1 MIQGLQRAMLTAYD
15 SYKKATGDIEKN
27 VERLASGSRIP
38 KFSDDSVAS
47 ASVVRMTNK
56 IAALEQ
62 ANRNV
67 KNSQDLLITADTG
80 IAQVRSIV
88 ERLQE
93 IGLETANDA
102 ISQEER
108 TVLSAEYNQLLEEA
122 EFVVSSTKYNGIE
135 LLAGNFTNQIVAI
148 GVTDSPDQRINIT
161 LGDMSADIL
170 GRTVEV
176 AGTPTLFSVSDSSVD
191 DSSKASDAVE
201 TLDAALDQL
210 IEQQARIGATIRRF
224 DFTITNLEG
233 MVLQTE
239 NNKNSLTA
247 LDEAR
252 EITDL
257 SVNQIKQQT
266 ALAMMAQAQSLSHAI
281 FQLLQNH

>member
-1 MIQGLQRAMLTAYD
+1 MIQGLQRAMLNAYD
-15 SYKKATGDIEKN
+15 SYKQATGDIEKN

-67 KNSQDLLITADTG
+67 KNSQDLLVTADTG
-80 IAQVRSIV
+80 MAAIRTIV

-93 IGLETANDA
+93 IGIESANET
-102 ISQEER
+102 ITQEER
-108 TVLSAEYNQLLEEA
+108 TILSSEYDQLLEEA
-122 EFVVSSTKYNGIE
+122 EFVVSTTKYNGIE
-135 LLAGNFTNQIVAI
+135 LLDGNFTNRIVAI
-148 GVTDSPDQRINIT
+148 GVTDDPDQRINIT

-170 GRTVEV
+170 GRTIQVS
-176 AGTPTLFSVSDSSVD
+176 GTDTLFSVADSSVD
-191 DSSKASDAVE
+191 DSSKSADAVE
-201 TLDAALDQL
+201 TLDAALEQL
-210 IEQQARIGATIRRF
+210 LEHQAQIGATIRRF
-224 DFTITNLEG
+224 DFTITNLES

>member
-1 MIQGLQRAMLTAYD
+1 MVQGLQRAMLSAYN
-15 SYKKATGDIEKN
+15 SYKIATEDIEKN
-27 VERLASGSRIP
+27 IEKISTGTRIP
-38 KFSDDSVAS
+38 KFSDDSVDS

-88 ERLQE
+88 ERLKE
-93 IGLETANDA
+93 IGIESASDVIT
-102 ISQEER
+102 QEER
-108 TVLSAEYNQLLEEA
+108 TILSAEYEELLEEV
-122 EFVVSSTKYNGIE
+122 EFVVSTTKYNGIE
-135 LLAGNFTNQIVAI
+135 LLDGTFLNKTVAI
-148 GVTDSPDQRINIT
+148 GINDDPDQQVQIS
-161 LGDMSADIL
+161 LGDASADIL

-176 AGTPTLFSVSDSSVD
+176 SGTPTLFSIADSSVSD
-191 DSSKASDAVE
+191 TSNSADSVE
-201 TLDAALDQL
+201 TLDAALEQL
-210 IEQQARIGATIRRF
+210 IEYQSRIGASIRRF

-233 MVLQTE
+233 MILQTE

-252 EITDL
+252 EITNMT
-257 SVNQIKQQT
+257 VNQIKQQT

>member
-1 MIQGLQRAMLTAYD
+1 MVQGLQRAMLSAYN
-15 SYKKATGDIEKN
+15 SYKIATEDIEKN
-27 VERLASGSRIP
+27 IEKISTGTRIP
-38 KFSDDSVAS
+38 KFSDDSVDS

-56 IAALEQ
+56 ISALEQ

-93 IGLETANDA
+93 IGLETASDV
-102 ISQEER
+102 ITQEER
-108 TVLSAEYNQLLEEA
+108 TILSAEYDQLLKEVD
-122 EFVVSSTKYNGIE
+122 FVISTTKYNGIE
-135 LLAGNFTNQIVAI
+135 LLDGTFLNKTVAI
-148 GVTDSPDQRINIT
+148 GINDDPDQQVQIS
-161 LGDMSADIL
+161 LGDASADIL
-170 GRTVEV
+170 GRTIQV
-176 AGTPTLFSVSDSSVD
+176 AGTDTLFSVADSSVSD
-191 DSSKASDAVE
+191 TSNSADSVE
-201 TLDAALDQL
+201 TLDAALEQL
-210 IEQQARIGATIRRF
+210 IEYQARIGASIRRF

-233 MVLQTE
+233 MILQTE

-252 EITDL
+252 EITNMT
-257 SVNQIKQQT
+257 VNQIKQQT

>member
-27 VERLASGSRIP
+27 VERLASGTRIP

-93 IGLETANDA
+93 IGIETTSDA

-108 TVLSAEYNQLLEEA
+108 TVLSAEYDQLLEEA

-148 GVTDSPDQRINIT
+148 GVTDDPDQRINIT

-170 GRTVEV
+170 GKTKEI

-201 TLDAALDQL
+201 TLSAALDQL

-266 ALAMMAQAQSLSHAI
+266 AVAMMAQAQSLSHAI

>member
-47 ASVVRMTNK
+47 SSVVRMTNK

-88 ERLQE
+88 QRLQE

-102 ISQEER
+102 VSQEER
-108 TVLSAEYNQLLEEA
+108 TILSAEYNQLLEEA

-148 GVTDSPDQRINIT
+148 GVTDDPDQRINIT

-176 AGTPTLFSVSDSSVD
+176 GGTPTLFSVSDSSVD

-201 TLDAALDQL
+201 TLDAALEQL
-210 IEQQARIGATIRRF
+210 IEHQAQIGATIRRF
-224 DFTITNLEG
+224 DFTITNLES

-257 SVNQIKQQT
+257 SVSQIKQQT
-266 ALAMMAQAQSLSHAI
+266 A
-281 FQLLQNH
+281 

>member
-27 VERLASGSRIP
+27 VERLASGTRIP

-93 IGLETANDA
+93 IGIETANDA

-108 TVLSAEYNQLLEEA
+108 TVLSAEYDQLLEEA

-148 GVTDSPDQRINIT
+148 GVTDDPDQRINIT

-170 GRTVEV
+170 GKTKEI

-201 TLDAALDQL
+201 TLSAALDQL

-266 ALAMMAQAQSLSHAI
+266 ALAMMAQAQSLSQTI

>member
-47 ASVVRMTNK
+47 SSVVRMTNK

-93 IGLETANDA
+93 IGIETTSDA

-108 TVLSAEYNQLLEEA
+108 TVLSAEYDQLLEEA

-148 GVTDSPDQRINIT
+148 GVTDDPDQRINIT

-170 GRTVEV
+170 GKTKEI

-201 TLDAALDQL
+201 TLSAALDQL

>member
-1 MIQGLQRAMLTAYD
+1 MVQGLQRAMLSAYN
-15 SYKKATGDIEKN
+15 SYKIATEDIEKN
-27 VERLASGSRIP
+27 IEKISTGTRIP
-38 KFSDDSVAS
+38 KFSDDSVDS

-56 IAALEQ
+56 ISALEQ

-88 ERLQE
+88 ERLKE
-93 IGLETANDA
+93 IGIESASDVIT
-102 ISQEER
+102 QEER
-108 TVLSAEYNQLLEEA
+108 TILSAEYDQLLEEVD
-122 EFVVSSTKYNGIE
+122 FVISTTKYNGIE
-135 LLAGNFTNQIVAI
+135 LLDGTFLNKTVAI
-148 GVTDSPDQRINIT
+148 GINDDPDQQVQIS
-161 LGDMSADIL
+161 LGDASADIL
-170 GRTVEV
+170 GRTIQV
-176 AGTPTLFSVSDSSVD
+176 AGTDTLFSIADSSVSD
-191 DSSKASDAVE
+191 TSNSADSVE
-201 TLDAALDQL
+201 TLDAALEQL
-210 IEQQARIGATIRRF
+210 IEYQARIGASIRRF

-233 MVLQTE
+233 MILQTE

-252 EITDL
+252 EITNMT
-257 SVNQIKQQT
+257 VNQIKQQT

>member
-47 ASVVRMTNK
+47 SSVVRMTNK

-108 TVLSAEYNQLLEEA
+108 TVLSSEYDQLLEEA

-148 GVTDSPDQRINIT
+148 GVTDDPDQRINIT

-170 GRTVEV
+170 GRTIQVS
-176 AGTPTLFSVSDSSVD
+176 GTDTLFSVADSSVD

-252 EITDL
+252 EITNL